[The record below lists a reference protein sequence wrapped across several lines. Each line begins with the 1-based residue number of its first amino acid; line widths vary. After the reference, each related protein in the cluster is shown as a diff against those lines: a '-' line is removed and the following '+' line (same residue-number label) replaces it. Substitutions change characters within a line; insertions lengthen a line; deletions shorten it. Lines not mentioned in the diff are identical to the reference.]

1 MKTTQGLCFL
11 LLSAMIG
18 CNDIDYE
25 HSAMDSFSAY
35 PIIGDQSIR
44 IDLSKTPKFVCGTVD
59 GPPTEY
65 YAPDQCELYVS
76 DNPDGPF
83 EKIYTARSN

>member
-1 MKTTQGLCFL
+1 MQLSGNLNHHILYKYIKTFIYENNTRTLFL

-44 IDLSKTPKFVCGTVD
+44 IDLSKTPKFVYRMD
-59 GPPTEY
+59 RQHDY
-65 YAPDQCELYVS
+65 MLY
-76 DNPDGPF
+76 
-83 EKIYTARSN
+83 I